1 MISTKGELEAA
12 VCEGLSRFQQE
23 FMGRGPKE
31 IHAYL
36 INDILLVRLRGILTT
51 AEQHLVRSLPPAQ
64 AATCSSRSATS

>member
-1 MISTKGELEAA
+1 MFSTKGELEAA

-51 AEQHLVRSLPPAQ
+51 AEQHLVRSLPP
-64 AATCSSRSATS
+64 SAGRDLL